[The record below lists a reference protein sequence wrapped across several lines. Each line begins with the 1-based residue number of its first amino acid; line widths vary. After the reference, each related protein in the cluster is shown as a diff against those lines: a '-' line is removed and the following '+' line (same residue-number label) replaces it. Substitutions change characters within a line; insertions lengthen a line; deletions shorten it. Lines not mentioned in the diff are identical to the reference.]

1 MRTPQLSCIFP
12 LDADERRFC
21 VISYLSV
28 HPAIKAA
35 NPRITAKFEGYRT
48 RLRDVTE
55 GANWSKKVPLLGA
68 DKLDLGAEMFAF
80 TAGTMLVAFEPLHR
94 TYFYQAQED
103 VTQLSGV
110 EARLKGAYKA
120 TANAMAGAAYV
131 IPPALP
137 FGISL
142 RQQRLTFAELFIN
155 LIDSIPQGL
164 GYGGAL
170 GEVVGVPGA
179 YPGAANW
186 NANGAN
192 GMGGLGGD
200 AEFARLFGAGPG
212 MEGVPLP
219 VVQPSLNFRAAGD
232 LKDFFDWAANDFGD
246 SEEVGNAAE
255 QLGLVDIKKDRMPG
269 MCVSPSFY
277 FPEQA
282 FKRLMICACRPCDLA
297 GTSSLWPIRSLESR
311 G

>member
-1 MRTPQLSCIFP
+1 MDIVSCAHPNFSCLFP
-12 LDADERRFC
+12 LNADKRRFC

-35 NPRITAKFEGYRT
+35 NLRITAKFEAYRT

-103 VTQLSGV
+103 VRRLSGV
-110 EARLKGAYKA
+110 EARLRGAYKA
-120 TANAMAGAAYV
+120 TANAIAGAAYV
-131 IPPALP
+131 FPSALL
-137 FGISL
+137 FGLSI
-142 RQQRLTFAELFIN
+142 RQQQLTFGELSSN
-155 LIDSIPQGL
+155 LVNSVPQGL
-164 GYGGAL
+164 GYGGVL
-170 GEVVGVPGA
+170 GGVVGVPGA

-212 MEGVPLP
+212 MEGVSLP
-219 VVQPSLNFRAAGD
+219 VVQPNLNFRVAGD
-232 LKDFFDWAANDFGD
+232 LKDFFDRAANDFGD

-269 MCVSPSFY
+269 MCVSPSFL
-277 FPEQA
+277 FPSKLPE
-282 FKRLMICACRPCDLA
+282 D
-297 GTSSLWPIRSLESR
+297 
-311 G
+311 